1 MKTLKTLPDS
11 GYREMSSL
19 GRKVPEGKKA
29 GHIVRH
35 RRQPR
40 TGPLLEQPVA
50 ETAGAVPCQ
59 LCGHPVDP
67 KRMHFHMV
75 RYHGIAFRSKNG

>member
-1 MKTLKTLPDS
+1 
-11 GYREMSSL
+11 MSPL
-19 GRKVPEGKKA
+19 GPKGPKGRKA
-29 GHIVRH
+29 GRKTRRRRH
-35 RRQPR
+35 GR
-40 TGPLLEQPVA
+40 TEPLLEQPVA

-75 RYHGIAFRSKNG
+75 RYHGSAFRSKNG

>member
-1 MKTLKTLPDS
+1 
-11 GYREMSSL
+11 MSAP
-19 GRKVPEGKKA
+19 GRRGAKGKKA
-29 GHIVRH
+29 GHKVRG
-35 RRQPR
+35 RRAPK

-50 ETAGAVPCQ
+50 ETAGAVPCE